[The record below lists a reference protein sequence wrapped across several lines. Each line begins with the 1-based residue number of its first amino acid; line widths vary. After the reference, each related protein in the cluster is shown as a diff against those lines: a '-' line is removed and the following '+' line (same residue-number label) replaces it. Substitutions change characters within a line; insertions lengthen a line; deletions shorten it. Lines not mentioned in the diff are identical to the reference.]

1 MIQRYYTFNL
11 CCLQVSAFAFVQQ
24 FSLILDFLC
33 FPWMQKGTVVEKL
46 VEETASDDKHLR
58 QLISICEGNH

>member
-1 MIQRYYTFNL
+1 MLLLLFN
-11 CCLQVSAFAFVQQ
+11 SFP
-24 FSLILDFLC
+24 LILDFLC

-58 QLISICEGNH
+58 QLISICEGNY